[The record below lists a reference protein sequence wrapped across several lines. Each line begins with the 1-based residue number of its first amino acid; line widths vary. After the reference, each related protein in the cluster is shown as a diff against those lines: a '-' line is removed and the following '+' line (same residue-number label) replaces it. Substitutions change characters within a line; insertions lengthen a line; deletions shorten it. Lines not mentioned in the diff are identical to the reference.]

1 MTVGQTSFCEAL
13 LTPDASRPEGL
24 SDGAGRPA
32 GRRFDVY
39 RNNVAVSLTEALETA
54 FPVIRKLVG
63 EANFKL
69 LAGTFL
75 RAHPPSSPLMMYY
88 GGEMPCFLTSF
99 EPTRPM
105 GYLPD
110 VARLELALR
119 ESYHAADAAPIDPA
133 VLQSLAPDALMA
145 ARLTLAPSLRLIR
158 SPWPIHAIWRFNMD
172 NGPKPI
178 AVAEDVVVLRVDM
191 DPEPVLL
198 APGGGSF
205 VQALLEDA
213 PLGSAY
219 ERAAA
224 DNPEIDLSQTLALLI
239 GAHAITD
246 IGETP

>member
-1 MTVGQTSFCEAL
+1 MAVRQIDFCEAL
-13 LTPDASRPEGL
+13 LTPDAPRPSGL

-69 LAGTFL
+69 LAGAFL
-75 RAHPPSSPLMMYY
+75 RQHPPSSPLMMFY
-88 GGEMPCFLTSF
+88 GTEMPGFLAQF
-99 EPTRPM
+99 EPTKPL

-119 ESYHAADAAPIDPA
+119 ESYHAADAEPIDPA
-133 VLQSLAPDALMA
+133 ILQSLAPEALMQS
-145 ARLTLAPSLRLIR
+145 RLVLAPSVRLIR
-158 SPWPIHAIWRFNMD
+158 SAWPIHAIWRFNMD
-172 NGPKPI
+172 NGPKPS
-178 AVAEDVVVLRVDM
+178 ATAEDVVILRADM

-198 APGGGSF
+198 PAGGGVF
-205 VQALLEDA
+205 LQALLDQE
-213 PLGSAY
+213 PLGTAF
-219 ERAAA
+219 EAASQDVA
-224 DNPEIDLSQTLALLI
+224 EFDLSQTLALLI

-246 IGETP
+246 LGEIS